1 MLCAVQARAS
11 TYYVSSSEGDDSN
24 DGQSTAS
31 PFKSI
36 DHLNGMAFA
45 AGDSIL
51 FQSGGYWEGMFWI
64 HGTGSV
70 EERIVV
76 GKYGGDARP
85 VINGF
90 GYQSC
95 LLVYNDSY
103 IDVQDLELFN
113 EASHLDV
120 QGLVKKLD
128 GFAGESNDWGSG
140 KNVRFGIKVVAD
152 TQSIEGFRFS
162 NLYVHDVFPT
172 PTAVENAHKGYG
184 VKIETHSDLAI
195 DAVHLAHDVY
205 FSGLSVART
214 GHYGI
219 WIKSLGLSQNDLFKN
234 QFITMESCDFDN
246 TGGAGF
252 VPNKSE
258 FVLVEHCTFDHTGS
272 SVDSRMWKRGSG
284 MWPFDCRNLIS
295 QYNHFMNAHGPIDS
309 YGAHIDY
316 GNENVVF
323 QYNLSYNN
331 EGGFVEIL
339 GDNIHCGYR
348 YNISIND
355 GYRIDPDGVH
365 NGRTYNIS
373 DYCGNNGGCPSVGT
387 FIYNNTIFIGD
398 TIHPEIRIK
407 PEIGELHCYNNL
419 LFCTPDGDEL
429 PCIVGAEGNELNF
442 SHNLYFD
449 ANRMNL
455 VDAITANAL
464 FGDPTLTGQENLGSV
479 NPEGYRIGLG
489 SPAFESGLFPSD
501 VLAPNSFFDH
511 DDVSG
516 FFGDGFDLGLQPS
529 IGAHQPLSGS
539 FYCGNDTFWNP
550 LSSTCTACSCAGDF
564 NYDGVLNV
572 SDLLVFFT
580 LYGNY

>member
-1 MLCAVQARAS
+1 MFCAVQASAS
-11 TYYVSSSEGDDSN
+11 TYYVSSSDGNDGN
-24 DGQSTAS
+24 DGQSANS

-36 DHLNGMAFA
+36 DHLNGMTFA

-64 HGTGSV
+64 HGAGSV
-70 EERIVV
+70 ENRIVV
-76 GKYGGDARP
+76 GKYGGDAKP

-95 LLVYNDSY
+95 LLIYNDSY

-128 GFAGESNDWGSG
+128 GFEGESNDWGSG

-205 FSGLSVART
+205 FNGLTVART

-258 FVLVEHCTFDHTGS
+258 FVLVEHCTFNHSGS

-339 GDNIHCGYR
+339 GDNTHCGYR

-429 PCIVGAEGNELNF
+429 PCIVGAEGNDLSF
-442 SHNLYFD
+442 SHNLFFD

-455 VDAITANAL
+455 ADAITANAL
-464 FGDPTLTGQENLGSV
+464 FGDPTLTGQENLGSLDAV
-479 NPEGYRIGLG
+479 LYRIGPG
-489 SPAFESGLFPSD
+489 SPAFESGLIPSD
-501 VLAPNSFFDH
+501 LIASNSFFGH
-511 DDVSG
+511 DNVSG
-516 FFGDGFDLGLQPS
+516 FFGNGVDLDAQPS
-529 IGAHQPLSGS
+529 IGAHQPPPGS
-539 FYCGNDTFWNP
+539 FYCGDDTFWNP
-550 LSSTCTACSCAGDF
+550 LNSKCTACSCAGDF

-572 SDLLVFFT
+572 ADLLVFFS
-580 LYGNY
+580 LYGTD